1 MSEVERYRRATGFW
15 RTLAIT
21 SWVVLALGALGAAGL
36 FAAQRDQALRAMQ
49 AEADARAAAEQQLI
63 QAQEETRRLIYA
75 HNIGLAHQ
83 QLEQGNLKNA
93 PE

>member
-1 MSEVERYRRATGFW
+1 MPEIDAVERCRRATRFW

-21 SWVVLALGALGAAGL
+21 SWVVLALGALGVAGL
-36 FAAQRDQALRAMQ
+36 FAVQREQALRAIQ
-49 AEADARAAAEQQLI
+49 AEAHARAAAEQ
-63 QAQEETRRLIYA
+63 AQEQTRRMLYF

-83 QLEQGNLKNA
+83 QLEQGNA

>member
-1 MSEVERYRRATGFW
+1 MSEVERCRRATRFW

-36 FAAQRDQALRAMQ
+36 FAFQRDQALRAAQ
-49 AEADARAAAEQQLI
+49 AEAEARAAAEQ
-63 QAQEETRRLIYA
+63 AQEQTRLMLYA
-75 HNIGLAHQ
+75 HSIELARQ
-83 QLEQGNLKNA
+83 QREQGNLKKA

>member
-1 MSEVERYRRATGFW
+1 MSEIDAVERYRRATRFW

-36 FAAQRDQALRAMQ
+36 FAVQRDQALRAMQ
-49 AEADARAAAEQQLI
+49 AEADARAAAEQ
-63 QAQEETRRLIYA
+63 AQEQTNRLLYA
-75 HNIGLAHQ
+75 HNIGLAQQ
-83 QLEQGNLKNA
+83 QLEQGNLKKA